1 MEFDATEIANLI
13 KAKQL
18 SPKEAVMNA
27 FSEIKTKNGQLNAV
41 VSLREEKALEE
52 AKRCVDLARPFA
64 GVPILLKSLGQY
76 LKGEPATDGS
86 KLFKDAKATQTDN
99 FVKALQQAG
108 FIIIGQ
114 SNAPEFGFTNV
125 TDSKLY
131 GPARNP
137 WNPEFYSGGSS
148 GGAASAVASKM
159 VPLAAASDGG
169 GSIRIPA
176 SFTGLIGL
184 KPTRGR
190 TPVGPSSW
198 RGWQGASVSFAITRS
213 IRDTAS
219 LLAAV
224 QTVQPP
230 APFQTPLL
238 SFNLEDPLPKN
249 RKVAFSLNSPVQT
262 KVSEAAK
269 QAVLSAVNFLEE
281 QGFEVEENEPKLDG
295 TQLIKDYYLVNDVES
310 AVMFSNIENALERKL
325 KIDDMELISWCI
337 CQAGMDVKATDYSRM
352 LANWDQAAF
361 VMDAFLEKYSFFLTP
376 TTAQTAP
383 EVSHQ
388 FINESMRAKM
398 RRISELSSRERTDLV
413 YEFFMPSL
421 VATPFTQQANLMGNP
436 AISLPVHVASNGLP
450 LGVQFVAKKGRE
462 DLLLKMGKL
471 FEQNGKFRII

>member
-13 KAKQL
+13 KTKQL

-159 VPLAAASDGG
+159 VPLAA
-169 GSIRIPA
+169 
-176 SFTGLIGL
+176 
-184 KPTRGR
+184 
-190 TPVGPSSW
+190 
-198 RGWQGASVSFAITRS
+198 
-213 IRDTAS
+213 
-219 LLAAV
+219 V

-281 QGFEVEENEPKLDG
+281 QGFEIEENEPKLDG

-421 VATPFTQQANLMGNP
+421 AATPFTQQANLMGNP
-436 AISLPVHVASNGLP
+436 AISPPVHVASNGLP

>member
-1 MEFDATEIANLI
+1 MEFDATEIAYLI
-13 KAKQL
+13 KTKQL

-52 AKRCVDLARPFA
+52 AKRCVALASPFA

-76 LKGEPATDGS
+76 LEGEPATDGS
-86 KLFKDAKATQTDN
+86 KLFKDAKATQTDI

-213 IRDTAS
+213 I
-219 LLAAV
+219 
-224 QTVQPP
+224 
-230 APFQTPLL
+230 
-238 SFNLEDPLPKN
+238 
-249 RKVAFSLNSPVQT
+249 
-262 KVSEAAK
+262 
-269 QAVLSAVNFLEE
+269 
-281 QGFEVEENEPKLDG
+281 
-295 TQLIKDYYLVNDVES
+295 
-310 AVMFSNIENALERKL
+310 
-325 KIDDMELISWCI
+325 
-337 CQAGMDVKATDYSRM
+337 
-352 LANWDQAAF
+352 
-361 VMDAFLEKYSFFLTP
+361 
-376 TTAQTAP
+376 
-383 EVSHQ
+383 
-388 FINESMRAKM
+388 
-398 RRISELSSRERTDLV
+398 
-413 YEFFMPSL
+413 
-421 VATPFTQQANLMGNP
+421 
-436 AISLPVHVASNGLP
+436 
-450 LGVQFVAKKGRE
+450 
-462 DLLLKMGKL
+462 
-471 FEQNGKFRII
+471 

>member
-13 KAKQL
+13 KTKQL

-52 AKRCVDLARPFA
+52 AKRCVDLARPFE

-159 VPLAAASDGG
+159 VPLAA
-169 GSIRIPA
+169 
-176 SFTGLIGL
+176 
-184 KPTRGR
+184 
-190 TPVGPSSW
+190 
-198 RGWQGASVSFAITRS
+198 
-213 IRDTAS
+213 
-219 LLAAV
+219 V

-281 QGFEVEENEPKLDG
+281 QGFEVEEAEPKLDG

-421 VATPFTQQANLMGNP
+421 AATPFTQQANLMGNP

>member
-13 KAKQL
+13 KTKQL
-18 SPKEAVMNA
+18 SPKEAVMTA

-76 LKGEPATDGS
+76 LEGEPATDGS

-99 FVKALQQAG
+99 FVKALKQAG

-159 VPLAAASDGG
+159 VP
-169 GSIRIPA
+169 
-176 SFTGLIGL
+176 
-184 KPTRGR
+184 
-190 TPVGPSSW
+190 
-198 RGWQGASVSFAITRS
+198 
-213 IRDTAS
+213 
-219 LLAAV
+219 LAAV

-281 QGFEVEENEPKLDG
+281 QGFEIEETEPKLDG

-388 FINESMRAKM
+388 FINESMWEKM

-421 VATPFTQQANLMGNP
+421 AATPFTQQANLMGNP

-462 DLLLKMGKL
+462 DLLLKMGNL

>member
-13 KAKQL
+13 KTKQL

-159 VPLAAASDGG
+159 VPLAA
-169 GSIRIPA
+169 
-176 SFTGLIGL
+176 
-184 KPTRGR
+184 
-190 TPVGPSSW
+190 
-198 RGWQGASVSFAITRS
+198 
-213 IRDTAS
+213 
-219 LLAAV
+219 V

-281 QGFEVEENEPKLDG
+281 QGFEIEENEPKLDG

-421 VATPFTQQANLMGNP
+421 AATPFTQQANLMGNP

>member
-13 KAKQL
+13 KTKQL

-159 VPLAAASDGG
+159 VPLAA
-169 GSIRIPA
+169 
-176 SFTGLIGL
+176 
-184 KPTRGR
+184 
-190 TPVGPSSW
+190 
-198 RGWQGASVSFAITRS
+198 
-213 IRDTAS
+213 
-219 LLAAV
+219 V

-238 SFNLEDPLPKN
+238 SFNLEDQLPKN

-281 QGFEVEENEPKLDG
+281 QGFEIEETEPKLDG

-383 EVSHQ
+383 KVSHQ

-398 RRISELSSRERTDLV
+398 RRISELYSRERTDLV

-421 VATPFTQQANLMGNP
+421 AATPFTQQANLMGNP

-462 DLLLKMGKL
+462 DLLFKMVKL

>member
-13 KAKQL
+13 KTKQL

-159 VPLAAASDGG
+159 VPLAA
-169 GSIRIPA
+169 
-176 SFTGLIGL
+176 
-184 KPTRGR
+184 
-190 TPVGPSSW
+190 
-198 RGWQGASVSFAITRS
+198 
-213 IRDTAS
+213 
-219 LLAAV
+219 V

-281 QGFEVEENEPKLDG
+281 QGFEIEENEPKLDG

-383 EVSHQ
+383 KVSHQ

-421 VATPFTQQANLMGNP
+421 AATPFTQQANLMGNP

>member
-64 GVPILLKSLGQY
+64 GVPILLKNLGQY

-159 VPLAAASDGG
+159 VPLAA
-169 GSIRIPA
+169 
-176 SFTGLIGL
+176 
-184 KPTRGR
+184 
-190 TPVGPSSW
+190 
-198 RGWQGASVSFAITRS
+198 
-213 IRDTAS
+213 
-219 LLAAV
+219 V

-281 QGFEVEENEPKLDG
+281 QGFEIEENEPKLDG

-383 EVSHQ
+383 KVSHQ

-421 VATPFTQQANLMGNP
+421 AATPFTQQANLMGNP

>member
-13 KAKQL
+13 KTKQL

-159 VPLAAASDGG
+159 VPLAA
-169 GSIRIPA
+169 
-176 SFTGLIGL
+176 
-184 KPTRGR
+184 
-190 TPVGPSSW
+190 
-198 RGWQGASVSFAITRS
+198 
-213 IRDTAS
+213 
-219 LLAAV
+219 V

-230 APFQTPLL
+230 APFQIPLL

-310 AVMFSNIENALERKL
+310 AVMFSNIENALKRKL

-421 VATPFTQQANLMGNP
+421 AATPFTQQANLMGNP
-436 AISLPVHVASNGLP
+436 TISLPVHVASNGLP

>member
-1 MEFDATEIANLI
+1 M
-13 KAKQL
+13 
-18 SPKEAVMNA
+18 
-27 FSEIKTKNGQLNAV
+27 
-41 VSLREEKALEE
+41 
-52 AKRCVDLARPFA
+52 
-64 GVPILLKSLGQY
+64 
-76 LKGEPATDGS
+76 
-86 KLFKDAKATQTDN
+86 
-99 FVKALQQAG
+99 
-108 FIIIGQ
+108 
-114 SNAPEFGFTNV
+114 
-125 TDSKLY
+125 
-131 GPARNP
+131 
-137 WNPEFYSGGSS
+137 
-148 GGAASAVASKM
+148 
-159 VPLAAASDGG
+159 
-169 GSIRIPA
+169 
-176 SFTGLIGL
+176 
-184 KPTRGR
+184 
-190 TPVGPSSW
+190 
-198 RGWQGASVSFAITRS
+198 
-213 IRDTAS
+213 
-219 LLAAV
+219 
-224 QTVQPP
+224 
-230 APFQTPLL
+230 
-238 SFNLEDPLPKN
+238 
-249 RKVAFSLNSPVQT
+249 NSPVQT

-281 QGFEVEENEPKLDG
+281 QGFEVEEAEPKLDG

-421 VATPFTQQANLMGNP
+421 AATPFTQQANLMGNP

-462 DLLLKMGKL
+462 DLLLKMGRL

>member
-13 KAKQL
+13 KTKQL

-159 VPLAAASDGG
+159 VPLAA
-169 GSIRIPA
+169 
-176 SFTGLIGL
+176 
-184 KPTRGR
+184 
-190 TPVGPSSW
+190 
-198 RGWQGASVSFAITRS
+198 
-213 IRDTAS
+213 
-219 LLAAV
+219 V

-230 APFQTPLL
+230 APFQIPLL

-310 AVMFSNIENALERKL
+310 AVMFSNIENALKRKL

-421 VATPFTQQANLMGNP
+421 AATPFTQQANLMGNP
-436 AISLPVHVASNGLP
+436 TISLPVHVASNGLP
-450 LGVQFVAKKGRE
+450 LGVQFVAKKVRE